1 MQLRNILLIFV
12 LSVLAIFAAINWSAI
27 MAPTTISLLFTT
39 IEAPLGLILLTIT
52 ALLAV
57 FFLGFIVYMQSAV
70 LLERQRLNRDL
81 EAQRELANQ
90 AEVSRYTELRTF
102 LETEL
107 QQLNA
112 QNQHVRTG
120 LEARITQM
128 EQSLNIAI
136 EQTGNTLSAYIGELE
151 DRMENSG
158 KPRLD

>member
-12 LSVLAIFAAINWSAI
+12 LSVLVIFAAINWSAI
-27 MAPTTISLLFTT
+27 MAPTSISLIFTT
-39 IEAPLGLILLTIT
+39 IQAPLGLILLAIT

-57 FFLGFIVYMQSAV
+57 FFLGFIVYMQSTM
-70 LLERQRLNRDL
+70 LMERQRLSREM

-90 AEVSRYTELRTF
+90 AEASRFSDLRVF

-112 QNQHVRTG
+112 QNQHVRSA

-128 EQSLNIAI
+128 EQSLNTVI

-151 DRMENSG
+151 DRLEHSG
-158 KPRLD
+158 KPRME